1 MKITLKDGSV
11 REYSEPM
18 TVNDIA
24 FDISG
29 GLGRAACAGEID
41 GEVVDL
47 RTTVDKDC
55 TLNILTF
62 KDEVNESE
70 LQLLRYGRHF
80 RTADNNKIIV
90 ARTKEEGEAIKTL
103 VNKEYLSFH
112 AAEFSGALV
121 LLEGNGTESDKVL
134 AARMAARYSKGREQD
149 KIKIKYGI
157 YGRKLDNYIEVEPI
171 SDSELEQFIIS
182 IK

>member
-1 MKITLKDGSV
+1 MKRKITLKDGSV

-55 TLNILTF
+55 NLNILTKMKLEKLHTDTLHHMF
-62 KDEVNESE
+62 
-70 LQLLRYGRHF
+70 LQKQLR
-80 RTADNNKIIV
+80 ICI
-90 ARTKEEGEAIKTL
+90 L
-103 VNKEYLSFH
+103 
-112 AAEFSGALV
+112 
-121 LLEGNGTESDKVL
+121 
-134 AARMAARYSKGREQD
+134 M
-149 KIKIKYGI
+149 
-157 YGRKLDNYIEVEPI
+157 
-171 SDSELEQFIIS
+171 
-182 IK
+182 